1 MSRPDSHD
9 PDETLAPSLRPLKG
23 SGKDRKL
30 AKSMAL
36 FSFAMLVSGL
46 IFWLLYLGFS
56 PSVMA
61 DVEDG
66 TKTHMETTPHEP
78 STREQSRGQQQG
90 PSDMRVAFGDTAD
103 GAPHAPKLRGP
114 KLRGPK
120 LRGPKLR
127 GPKLQGPDAGQI
139 VMPPSRNVTPNF
151 ELSPLQQTKPLARTV
166 GKALPPPPKLPPL
179 PLIFRK
185 VSIAG
190 PDRLVLTTKLRS
202 QNVQLSHVSRP
213 DPKALCSFGGVKVP
227 CDKMGKTALT
237 RFIRGRAVGCIGLED
252 SRDNKSGS
260 QTARCFLGSGLKK
273 RLLGDEEARV
283 TDLAAWMVR
292 YGWVVPD
299 ADHYQ
304 AELAEAKRAKRGLY
318 APEPSGEALEV
329 LRQRQA
335 ESEALAQEI
344 ENELAGTIKT
354 GDLVTTD
361 EEELSLFSG
370 DALSPDQIAVPA
382 LP

>member
-9 PDETLAPSLRPLKG
+9 TDAALAPSSLPPKG
-23 SGKDRKL
+23 SGKGHKL
-30 AKSMAL
+30 ARGMAL
-36 FSFAMLVSGL
+36 FTFALLLLGL
-46 IFWLLYLGFS
+46 IFWLLHLGFGS
-56 PSVMA
+56 SVMA
-61 DVEDG
+61 EVEDG
-66 TKTHMETTPHEP
+66 AKARKEIVPDEP
-78 STREQSRGQQQG
+78 SSHAQPHQEKPEGKQQA
-90 PSDMRVAFGDTAD
+90 PSDMRAKSDNTAD
-103 GAPHAPKLRGP
+103 RATHAT
-114 KLRGPK
+114 
-120 LRGPKLR
+120 
-127 GPKLQGPDAGQI
+127 KLQGPDAGQI

-151 ELSPLQQTKPLARTV
+151 QLSPLQQTKPLARTV

-185 VSIAG
+185 VGIIG

-202 QNVQLSHVSRP
+202 QSVQLSHVNGP
-213 DPKALCSFGGVKVP
+213 DPKARCNFGGLKVP
-227 CDKMGKTALT
+227 CNKMGKTALT

-252 SRDNKSGS
+252 SRDRNSGS
-260 QTARCFLGSGLKK
+260 QTAQCFLGSGLKK

-299 ADHYQ
+299 GDHYQ

-318 APEPSGEALEV
+318 APEPSGEALEA

-335 ESEALAQEI
+335 ESEALTQEI
-344 ENELAGTIKT
+344 ENELAGTIKAE
-354 GDLVTTD
+354 DLLTVD
-361 EEELSLFSG
+361 EEDLSLFSG
-370 DALSPDQIAVPA
+370 DALSPDQIDGPE